1 MEKSLASPPRT
12 STWIPVG
19 LEGLRKGLKDLKL
32 WATFSKAAQTT
43 LTSAGAPAS
52 HRYPPLQNSTGS
64 RAGVLQMLPKLHQ
77 PPRHRCSGCW
87 GDQPPPHIPHAGHSC
102 PLTPPLSPCLPA
114 ILSSFTLRLFPVVPL
129 EEPEALTLS
138 LCFQDF
144 GNMRKASTP
153 TPW

>member
-52 HRYPPLQNSTGS
+52 HRCPPLQNSTGS
-64 RAGVLQMLPKLHQ
+64 RAGVLQMLPKL
-77 PPRHRCSGCW
+77 PASPRHRCSGCW

-102 PLTPPLSPCLPA
+102 PLTPPLSPCL
-114 ILSSFTLRLFPVVPL
+114 LLFTVLLHPKIISCSAPGGARSPY
-129 EEPEALTLS
+129 TLS
-138 LCFQDF
+138 LLPGF
-144 GNMRKASTP
+144 P
-153 TPW
+153 EI